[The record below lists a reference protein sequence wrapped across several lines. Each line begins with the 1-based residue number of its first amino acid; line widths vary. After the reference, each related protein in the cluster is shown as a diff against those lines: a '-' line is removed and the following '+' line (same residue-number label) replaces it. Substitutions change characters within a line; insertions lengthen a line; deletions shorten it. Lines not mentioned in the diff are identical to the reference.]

1 MGFGNGFGL
10 SRVLRTLR
18 SRNFRFFF
26 AGQGIS
32 LIGSWMQRAALSWLV
47 YRLTRSAFLLGFVEF
62 SGQLPALFLVPFAGV
77 LADRWDRRRFLLV
90 TQSLAMVQAL
100 VLSVLVLV
108 GTPAVWQIVLLSM
121 FLGVISVFDIPTRQ
135 SFIVDVIESR
145 EDIGNAIALNS
156 SLANGA
162 RLIGPPLAGLLIA
175 SAGEWL
181 CFLLNGLSYLA
192 AIAAVAAV
200 RLTPRPA
207 SSHRKNFLMELR
219 RGVAYVFGFA
229 PIRSLLLQVGLISLA
244 GLPFTV
250 LLPIFAKEVL
260 HGDAATLGLLM
271 GATGFGAF
279 GGALYLAARSSALGL
294 ETAIVVAAGLF
305 GLALIGFGLSSTLW
319 LSLLLLFLAGFGM
332 IVQLASCNTILQTV
346 SEEGMRGRVM
356 SYYTLAFIGLSP
368 FGSLLEGLLAHRIGA
383 PNTVIIGGGLCLL
396 GAFFFGLQLPGIRE
410 KVRPI
415 YVRIGIL
422 PEIAKGVQPAAQ
434 LTTKP
439 EEQET

>member
-1 MGFGNGFGL
+1 
-10 SRVLRTLR
+10 
-18 SRNFRFFF
+18 
-26 AGQGIS
+26 
-32 LIGSWMQRAALSWLV
+32 
-47 YRLTRSAFLLGFVEF
+47 
-62 SGQLPALFLVPFAGV
+62 
-77 LADRWDRRRFLLV
+77 
-90 TQSLAMVQAL
+90 
-100 VLSVLVLV
+100 
-108 GTPAVWQIVLLSM
+108 
-121 FLGVISVFDIPTRQ
+121 IPTRQ
-135 SFIVDVIESR
+135 SFIVDVIERR

-156 SLANGA
+156 SLANAA

-181 CFLLNGLSYLA
+181 CFLLNGVSYLA
-192 AIAAVAAV
+192 AIAAVAAI
-200 RLTPRPA
+200 RLTLRPA
-207 SSHRKNFLMELR
+207 PSHPKNFLMELK

-279 GGALYLAARSSALGL
+279 GGALYLAVRSSALGL

-332 IVQLASCNTILQTV
+332 IVQLASCNTILQTI

-356 SYYTLAFIGLSP
+356 SFYTLAFIGLSP
-368 FGSLLEGLLAHRIGA
+368 FGSLLEGSLAHRIGA

-396 GAFFFGLQLPGIRE
+396 GAIFFGLQLPGVRE

-439 EEQET
+439 EE